1 MPDKNTQYLLSDP
14 DALRRIK
21 FAQFRAQ
28 LPALI
33 LVAVA
38 IALKN
43 IFPQAGN
50 WLFNLSLAL
59 AILAIAVYFFV
70 GLCYR
75 YRQRISLPPPDALLS
90 PVEGQIDRVRSSG
103 DTTLLTVRKKL
114 FDGVE
119 LRSPH
124 SASRLEDGVL
134 FLESEAGR
142 ISFRFNFRHIQW
154 FVDPDMTAGN
164 LIGYVAGTG
173 SCTVVFPGK
182 PRLDVK
188 EKDPLYAA
196 SSILDKIEVKPGPA
210 PLPESA
216 LDQSQKETLHDSL

>member
-59 AILAIAVYFFV
+59 AILAIAVYFFI

-75 YRQRISLPPPDALLS
+75 YRQRIPLPPPDALLS
-90 PVEGQIDRVRSSG
+90 PIEGQIDRVRSSG

-124 SASRLEDGVL
+124 SASRLED
-134 FLESEAGR
+134 
-142 ISFRFNFRHIQW
+142 
-154 FVDPDMTAGN
+154 
-164 LIGYVAGTG
+164 
-173 SCTVVFPGK
+173 
-182 PRLDVK
+182 
-188 EKDPLYAA
+188 
-196 SSILDKIEVKPGPA
+196 
-210 PLPESA
+210 
-216 LDQSQKETLHDSL
+216 